1 MIRRLAFALVLCLC
15 AAPAFAFEVIANAAS
30 WAVFARAAQATGF
43 ADAKGVPITNGP
55 LGADGSWFYNAVGDV
70 SVPTGA
76 TIRCAGPGG
85 QVDCPEMT
93 VLPGKW
99 VRVRFNGV
107 SPDFAKLVAAWT
119 AFGIVLYQRLPIG
132 PKDDNGNPT
141 LCWSSDG
148 TTCGPAYLDGIGV
161 IAHLWI
167 RKHMAAGYGE

>member
-55 LGADGSWFYNAVGDV
+55 LGSDGSWFYNAAGDV

-76 TIRCAGPGG
+76 TIRCDGPGG

-93 VLPGKW
+93 VLPGVW
-99 VRVRFNGV
+99 VRVRFNGEA
-107 SPDFAKLVAAWT
+107 SNL
-119 AFGIVLYQRLPIG
+119 
-132 PKDDNGNPT
+132 PT
-141 LCWSSDG
+141 LIETWRKLGITIYLRTKIGGVECWSADG
-148 TTCGPAYLDGIGV
+148 ATCGPDYLDLIGV
-161 IAHLWI
+161 IA
-167 RKHMAAGYGE
+167 AAPRYTTRG